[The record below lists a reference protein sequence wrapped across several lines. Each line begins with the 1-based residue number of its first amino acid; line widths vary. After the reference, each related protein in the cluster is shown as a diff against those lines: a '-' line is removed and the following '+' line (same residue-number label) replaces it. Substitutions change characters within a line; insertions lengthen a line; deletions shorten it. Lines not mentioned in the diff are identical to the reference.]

1 MLPRWPTRPPVT
13 IEVVVPVSDWLNP
26 HLRAAL
32 SRSLQAFQ
40 RHPRRVAAAALTGMG
55 TLAVT
60 AFGVAPL
67 AAGDVALPAQ
77 RMVTE
82 ALPLEGL
89 SAQLEQ
95 LAEHT
100 LDLHRSTTTRGNDT
114 VDGLLRR
121 LGVADP
127 LASAW
132 LRSDRTARQLL
143 DGDGG
148 KLVQARIGTDG
159 RLLELVARFQPAD
172 PAQSA
177 THFSRLTATRSA
189 EGFSTRLDTAALVP
203 QVRLGS
209 GSVRGNLWQ
218 AAEDARLPEAVADQM
233 VDIFSGDIDF
243 HRELRRGDSF
253 SVVYETLTADDQP
266 VTWGDGTGR
275 VLAAEYTNRGRRFQ
289 AVWFVDP
296 DTGRGA
302 YFSMDGKSRRKPFL
316 ASPLEFSRV
325 TSGFAMR
332 MHPVLQSWR
341 AHNGVDYAAPEGT
354 PVKTVGDGTVEFAGR
369 QSGYGNVV
377 QIEHA
382 GGKSTLYAHLSRID
396 VKQGERVSQGQV
408 LGAVGRT
415 GWATGPHLHFEFRVN
430 GQFQDPLSIAGLTE
444 TFKLD
449 ADDRP
454 RFRQNAQVA
463 GAQLV
468 AARSMTRFR
477 GDAE

>member
-1 MLPRWPTRPPVT
+1 M
-13 IEVVVPVSDWLNP
+13 SDWLNP

-32 SRSLQAFQ
+32 GRGLQACQ
-40 RHPRRVAAAALTGMG
+40 RHPRRVAAAALTSIGS
-55 TLAVT
+55 LAVT

-67 AAGDVALPAQ
+67 AAGDAGLPAQ
-77 RMVTE
+77 RLVTE

-95 LAEHT
+95 LAEHS

-132 LRSDRTARQLL
+132 LRTDHRARQLL

-148 KLVQARIGTDG
+148 KLVQARIAHDG
-159 RLLELVARFQPAD
+159 RLLELVARFHAAD
-172 PAQSA
+172 PTQENS
-177 THFSRLTATRSA
+177 HFSRLTLSRGA
-189 EGFSTRLDTAALVP
+189 EGFSSRLETAALVP

-209 GSVRGNLWQ
+209 GAVRGNLWQ

-233 VDIFSGDIDF
+233 VDIFSDDIDF

-253 SVVYETLTADDQP
+253 SVVYEALTADDQP

-316 ASPLEFSRV
+316 ASPVEFSRV

-354 PVKTVGDGTVEFAGR
+354 PVKTVGEGTVEFAGR

-377 QIEHA
+377 QVEHA

-396 VKQGERVSQGQV
+396 VKQGERVTQGRV

-430 GQFQDPLSIAGLTE
+430 GQFQDPLSITELTE

-454 RFRQNAQVA
+454 RFRQS
-463 GAQLV
+463 AQLV
-468 AARSMTRFR
+468 GQQLLAARSMTRFR